1 MELRGSIQAASVFH
15 RVRFQAASVSNR
27 GQFVPMSTETTI
39 SLILFLGALLLVWR
53 TRRGLIQERERA
65 REAGPENLRGPGG
78 KLDGTSGADPGGE
91 QPPEP
96 VAVLEAALET
106 SPLETTQGVEP
117 ANLATGETTVE
128 APVETTAGITRET
141 TADAEKKPGA
151 ESDRKPAVKTEPG
164 PTPEPISISEK
175 EPVEISAIKG
185 DGKLGTAAMEDADTE
200 METGRGMAP
209 GTNTGRDADGRV
221 AADSSGKPA
230 MAPAGKMPPEGDSP
244 PEAPNRDARD
254 QQPRTRAAGQAPRR
268 STAKFPAKSPA
279 DRTPPDK
286 VD

>member
-1 MELRGSIQAASVFH
+1 
-15 RVRFQAASVSNR
+15 
-27 GQFVPMSTETTI
+27 MSTETTI

-78 KLDGTSGADPGGE
+78 ELDGTSGADPGGE

-117 ANLATGETTVE
+117 ANLATGETTVETTVETTME

-209 GTNTGRDADGRV
+209 GTNTGTDADGRVADGRV

-268 STAKFPAKSPA
+268 STAKFPAKFPAKSPA

>member
-1 MELRGSIQAASVFH
+1 
-15 RVRFQAASVSNR
+15 
-27 GQFVPMSTETTI
+27 MSTETTI
-39 SLILFLGALLLVWR
+39 SLSISRGALLLVWR

-117 ANLATGETTVE
+117 ANLANEGTTVETTVE
-128 APVETTAGITRET
+128 APVETTVETTGGITRET
-141 TADAEKKPGA
+141 TADADKKPGA

-209 GTNTGRDADGRV
+209 GTNTGTDADGRV